1 MGPTNSMKENGDY
14 PQFNTL
20 ERNSLITMLLLG
32 RQYRRRGE
40 NERNEEHR
48 KVYPP
53 MNPRVKCGST
63 QHQRRTRQNSLDV
76 TLHTTSHVMGNDV
89 VDRDTHDTENKLL
102 FLTNEDCN
110 AQLAASLEFELFMS
124 IDLSNITNVS
134 GHIGP
139 NIGASVLCV
148 KISTNFAQLQS
159 LCLHNCQIDDTCAK
173 SLASIIT
180 SEGNVLKFLNLSKN
194 MVSDVGTKALLDA
207 MKSHHCWIQELD
219 LSQNQLTLTGISS
232 FAQNLSVFLH
242 LKTLRLGDS
251 EQLVPVYIFQQFAAA
266 IEKNVI
272 LHTLTLGSQVL
283 DGTVNESHGEHAV
296 TKKQKIDDVLLSFWH
311 EPLFTAVT
319 DHIRSLLQQNH
330 SGIGALMS
338 TNQIDIDTLQSVINA
353 AKPEKQVDTCFRLL
367 RLKPDIL
374 LAFG

>member
-110 AQLAASLEFELFMS
+110 AQLAASLEFELFTS
-124 IDLSNITNVS
+124 IDLSNVTNVS

-148 KISTNFAQLQS
+148 NISTNFAQLQS

-180 SEGNVLKFLNLSKN
+180 SEGNVLKSLNLSKN
-194 MVSDVGTKALLDA
+194 MVSDVGAKELLDA
-207 MKSHHCWIQELD
+207 MKSHHCWIQEID
-219 LSQNQLTLTGISS
+219 LSQNQLTLNGISS

-251 EQLVPVYIFQQFAAA
+251 EQLVPLYIFQQFAAA
-266 IEKNVI
+266 IEKIVI
-272 LHTLTLGSQVL
+272 LHTLTLGSQVM

>member
-1 MGPTNSMKENGDY
+1 MCQNLDKFCSIAIIVLAQLSNRRYMREVSSINHHVRRERVEV
-14 PQFNTL
+14 L
-20 ERNSLITMLLLG
+20 EFIEKYGQRC
-32 RQYRRRGE
+32 RGE
-40 NERNEEHR
+40 SVARRNE
-48 KVYPP
+48 
-53 MNPRVKCGST
+53 
-63 QHQRRTRQNSLDV
+63 
-76 TLHTTSHVMGNDV
+76 
-89 VDRDTHDTENKLL
+89 
-102 FLTNEDCN
+102 
-110 AQLAASLEFELFMS
+110 
-124 IDLSNITNVS
+124 
-134 GHIGP
+134 
-139 NIGASVLCV
+139 
-148 KISTNFAQLQS
+148 
-159 LCLHNCQIDDTCAK
+159 
-173 SLASIIT
+173 
-180 SEGNVLKFLNLSKN
+180 
-194 MVSDVGTKALLDA
+194 
-207 MKSHHCWIQELD
+207 
-219 LSQNQLTLTGISS
+219 ISS

-251 EQLVPVYIFQQFAAA
+251 EQLVPLYIFQQFAAA
-266 IEKNVI
+266 IEKIVM
-272 LHTLTLGSQVL
+272 LHTLTLGSQVM